1 MEGLSHSILRFRW
14 LIIIIVTLLTA
25 FLGYQI
31 SNIQINSD
39 VISSLPEDDPD
50 ASLFRQIGQ
59 KYGGNKIGMVILE
72 ADDIFTNDVLKH
84 VNALTD
90 SLSYIDGIISVTSIT
105 NIIDIKGN
113 EFGFEVGQLID
124 VYDLPLGPDELVQLR
139 DRVLSKDMYRGSIVS
154 QDGTAT
160 LVMFTVSDDSD
171 IQTVGRKVISTAE
184 SLNLPET
191 VYYAGL
197 PMMVTSIAN
206 LIATDL
212 IMLLP
217 IAFLVIALVLFISF
231 RTFRGVILPL
241 FTAGLAIVWTLGIMA
256 VLDFEMSMV
265 TNNIPIIL
273 LAIGSAYSIHVI
285 NKINQVKEKDYR
297 KAIVIALTYLF
308 IPVFLASITTVVG
321 FTSFVFEAYLTMI
334 KDFGIFTALGT
345 FLSAL
350 LALFFAPALL
360 YIISPGRIKK
370 KDYDA
375 NLRRSRLSE
384 NFLIPLQNLLFKHPR
399 YTLVT
404 WTVLVVLSAGAI
416 FLIERNVDIKDYFRQ
431 DNPARLAENIMN
443 EKFGGSKPIFIVF
456 KGNVLSPKV
465 LNAMIETEEFIKKDD
480 NVLTAQS
487 VADLIVDMND
497 VLGEGRKIP
506 DEQDKIEQLWFFLDG
521 NEYLQRFITEDLDE
535 GIIISKYA
543 SSDNIER
550 QDFVNKLNSFI
561 TEHSCEDCEI
571 QLTGMPFIDLKMN
584 SSLLSSQIRSLTI
597 AIIALIIVV
606 GIILRSFMT
615 GVYATA
621 PIIAAIVV
629 LFGIMGITG
638 IPLNI
643 ATVLVASVALGIGI
657 DYSIHVISHFR
668 HSLKNGKSL
677 KDALEETIM
686 ISGKAIVINVISV
699 TAGFLVLVFS
709 EMVPLQYFGILMA
722 ISMVGSGLAALTLLP
737 VILVLANRNKVS
749 QFKE

>member
-1 MEGLSHSILRFRW
+1 METLSHGILKFRW
-14 LIIIIVTLLTA
+14 LIIIIVILLTT
-25 FLGYQI
+25 FFGYKI
-31 SNIQINSD
+31 TDLQINSD
-39 VISSLPEDDPD
+39 VISSLPEDDPE
-50 ASLFRQIGQ
+50 ASLFRQVGQ

-72 ADDIFTNDVLKH
+72 SDNIFTNAVLEH
-84 VNALTD
+84 VSTLTD
-90 SLSYIDGIISVTSIT
+90 SLSYIDGIVSVTSIT
-105 NIIDIKGN
+105 SIIDIKGN
-113 EFGFEVGQLID
+113 EYGFEVGQLVD
-124 VYDLPLGPDELVQLR
+124 TYDLPYDPAQLEQLKE
-139 DRVLSKDMYRGSIVS
+139 RVLAKDMYRGSIVS
-154 QDGTAT
+154 EDGTAT
-160 LVMFTVSDDSD
+160 LVMFTVADDSD
-171 IQTVGRKVISTAE
+171 IQTVGRNVISTTEA
-184 SLNLPET
+184 LNLPET

-217 IAFLVIALVLFISF
+217 IAFLVIALVLFFSF
-231 RTFRGVILPL
+231 HTLRGVILPL
-241 FTAGLAIVWTLGIMA
+241 FTAGLAIVWTMGVMALLG
-256 VLDFEMSMV
+256 FEMSMV

-273 LAIGSAYSIHVI
+273 LAIGSAYTIHVI
-285 NKINQVKEKDYR
+285 NKINQVNEKNYR
-297 KAIVIALTYLF
+297 KAIVIALSYIF

-370 KDYDA
+370 KDYVA
-375 NLRRSRLSE
+375 SLRRSWLSE
-384 NFLIPLQNLLFKHPR
+384 VFLTPLQNLLFRHPR
-399 YTLVT
+399 YTLTT
-404 WTVLVVLSAGAI
+404 WSVLVLLSAGAI

-456 KGNVLSPKV
+456 KGDV
-465 LNAMIETEEFIKKDD
+465 LNPEVLNIMLKTEEFIKEDK

-487 VADLIVDMND
+487 IADLIVDMND

-521 NEYLQRFITEDLDE
+521 NDYLQRFITEDLDE

-550 QDFVNKLNSFI
+550 QAFVNNLNEFI
-561 TEHSCEDCEI
+561 EENSSDECQIE
-571 QLTGMPFIDLKMN
+571 LTGMPFIDLKMN
-584 SSLLSSQIRSLTI
+584 RSLLSSQLRSLAI
-597 AIIALIIVV
+597 AIIALIIIV
-606 GIILRSFMT
+606 GLILRSFMT
-615 GVYATA
+615 GLYATI
-621 PIIAAIVV
+621 PIIAAIVI
-629 LFGIMGITG
+629 LFGIMGISG

-668 HSLKNGKSL
+668 HSLKTGKKL
-677 KDALEETIM
+677 REALEETIM

-737 VILVLANRNKVS
+737 VILVLANRNKVT
-749 QFKE
+749 EY